1 MVNFA
6 NVSFLDFQL
15 KLRRYDMIMTR
26 EFYFIQTPFRYFYQS
41 ISTFDNDQNF
51 LQTFAGDVE
60 KGRK

>member
-1 MVNFA
+1 
-6 NVSFLDFQL
+6 
-15 KLRRYDMIMTR
+15 MIMTR
-26 EFYFIQTPFRYFYQS
+26 EFYFMQTPFRYFYQS